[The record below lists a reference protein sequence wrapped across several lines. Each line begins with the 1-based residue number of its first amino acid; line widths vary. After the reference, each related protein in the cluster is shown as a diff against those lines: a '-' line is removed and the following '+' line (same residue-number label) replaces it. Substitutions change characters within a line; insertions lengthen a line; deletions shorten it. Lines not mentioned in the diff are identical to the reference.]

1 MSAIQAAD
9 VPTLNQNTTGTAA
22 NVTGIVAV
30 ANGGT
35 GTSTPSIVAGS
46 NITVSGTWPN
56 QTIAATSSGSGTVT
70 SVAASVP
77 SFLSISGSPITTS
90 GTLAI
95 SYSGTALPIANGGTG
110 ITSTPSNG
118 QLLIGNGTG
127 YTASTLTAGSNITI
141 TNSSGGITIASSGGG
156 GGTLVFPFYKADG
169 TSDTISLVSGT
180 ALPFFNSSGT
190 AKNIALT
197 T

>member
-1 MSAIQAAD
+1 
-9 VPTLNQNTTGTAA
+9 
-22 NVTGIVAV
+22 
-30 ANGGT
+30 
-35 GTSTPSIVAGS
+35 
-46 NITVSGTWPN
+46 
-56 QTIAATSSGSGTVT
+56 
-70 SVAASVP
+70 
-77 SFLSISGSPITTS
+77 
-90 GTLAI
+90 LAI

-110 ITSTPSNG
+110 VTSTPSNG

-127 YTASTLTAGSNITI
+127 YTAATLTAGSNITI

-156 GGTLVFPFYKADG
+156 GTLVFPFYKADG
-169 TSDTISLVSGT
+169 ASDTISLVSGT